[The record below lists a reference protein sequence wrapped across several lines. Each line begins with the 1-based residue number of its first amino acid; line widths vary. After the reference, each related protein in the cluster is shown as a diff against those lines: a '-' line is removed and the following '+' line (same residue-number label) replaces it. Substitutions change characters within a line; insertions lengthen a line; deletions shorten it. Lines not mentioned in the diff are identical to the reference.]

1 MSDRYVANFSL
12 TPNEPMVATFQ
23 INVKP
28 SKLSEL
34 ENDVGYITADATHEA
49 IAEAVADKPSLITLE
64 SPSLTSQ
71 YGICSWT
78 FENPLNTTNISL
90 TLIET
95 ESGLNEIPDYAVSD
109 ESITVNIGSLN
120 NLEAGVYKIIL
131 IGIERMV

>member
-1 MSDRYVANFSL
+1 MRYIANFRL
-12 TPNEPMVATFQ
+12 IKNNPIQAVFK
-23 INVKP
+23 IDFIP
-28 SKLSEL
+28 SKVSQL
-34 ENDVGYITADATHEA
+34 ENDAGYITEQA
-49 IAEAVADKPSLITLE
+49 ITDKPSLVTIE

-95 ESGLNEIPDYAVSD
+95 ESGLNEIPNYAVSD

-120 NLEAGVYKIIL
+120 NLEAGAYKIIL
-131 IGIERMV
+131 IGIERKV